1 MIRHKIRRTAS
12 CEPRKRKNPRLF
24 ATSDLQPSQSTTA
37 TMSTDHQSQASRPHR
52 QTSDSPA
59 IESSDVPKA
68 NKKVEIDNG
77 WVNHLRSQARKE
89 REDKDLVNEMFTQAI
104 EAYGAPEDKDR
115 DKIAPDSGGGSTVA
129 CPVCSEPVPNN
140 IDGFRAHVQQD
151 AKAHE
156 NILDETAMADAFKRL
171 ALNQSP

>member
-89 REDKDLVNEMFTQAI
+89 REDKD
-104 EAYGAPEDKDR
+104 R